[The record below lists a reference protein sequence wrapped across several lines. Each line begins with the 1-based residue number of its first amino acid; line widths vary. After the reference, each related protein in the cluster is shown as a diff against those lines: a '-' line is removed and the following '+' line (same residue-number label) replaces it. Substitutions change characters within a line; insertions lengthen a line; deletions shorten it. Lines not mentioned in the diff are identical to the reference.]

1 MNTPARPFDRS
12 RLVEVSLVVAAV
24 VLFAVLFA
32 RTYDSAPVQ
41 VAITIPPG
49 AEGLIEAW
57 SGIYVD
63 DQKIGYSLSR
73 QAPRADGGRLL
84 QERTHLKLVLLG
96 SPNDINLASDVSL
109 DPTGRVDGLF
119 AQVRTEVGGVPV
131 SLRVEGKPK
140 GEGMEL
146 RIVQAGA
153 ELTTMELP
161 QVPATSATIYPTV
174 AERNPPIGE
183 RLTIPYFS
191 PLSLGRAEAVVTV
204 VERRTVTLPGEDEVE
219 ALVLKVEHS
228 GQVLEAIVAID
239 GRRIEEREVEGGLGM
254 RLLLEDE
261 QTALYA
267 GWPADEDA
275 AVDLIAL
282 SSIPIDR
289 KLPGGGRNLRRL
301 VVRVD
306 GPETVDG
313 LLTRFHGGRWDP
325 ETRQLVVE
333 VPDPEASPSYPLP
346 SQDRALR
353 PWLRSTALVQSD
365 DRPIR
370 RHAGR
375 VVGDDLDARLAARKL
390 ERWVYRNIAKVPV
403 AGVPSARE
411 VLGSQRGDCNEHT
424 TLFTALARALG
435 LPTKMAAGIVYSE
448 SIFADGAFYYHA
460 WPEVWLG
467 DGWVPLDPTF
477 GQFPADATHIKLVE
491 GELDRQME
499 IMGVIG
505 RLALT
510 VVEAGG

>member
-1 MNTPARPFDRS
+1 MSTSTRTDHRG
-12 RLVEVSLVVAAV
+12 RIIEIGLVLAAV
-24 VLFAVLFA
+24 VLFTVLFV
-32 RTYDSAPVQ
+32 RTYDRAPIQ
-41 VAITIPPG
+41 VAITIPPD
-49 AEGLIEAW
+49 AEGLTETW

-73 QAPRADGGRLL
+73 QAPRGDGGQLL
-84 QERTHLKLVLLG
+84 QERTHLRLVLLG

-109 DPTGRVDGLF
+109 EPGGRVDRLF
-119 AQVRTEVGGVPV
+119 AQVRTEVAGVPV
-131 SLRVEGKPK
+131 SLRVEGEPK
-140 GEGMEL
+140 GEGMQL

-153 ELTTMELP
+153 ELTTLELD
-161 QVPATSATIYPTV
+161 QVPATPSTIYPTV
-174 AERNPPIGE
+174 ADRNPPVGE

-204 VERRTVTLPGEDEVE
+204 MERRMVTPPGEPEVE

-228 GQVLEAIVAID
+228 GQVLEAIVALD

-254 RLLLEDE
+254 RLVLEDE
-261 QTALYA
+261 TTALYS
-267 GWPADEDA
+267 GWPEDGEQ

-289 KLPGGGRNLRRL
+289 KLPGGGRDLRRL
-301 VVRVD
+301 VVRIE

-313 LLTRFHGGRWDP
+313 LLTRFHEDRWDP
-325 ETRQLVVE
+325 TTKQLTVV
-333 VPDPEASPSYPLP
+333 VPDPAASPSYPIP

-353 PWLRSTALVQSD
+353 PWLRATALVQSD
-365 DRPIR
+365 DGPIR

-375 VVGDDLDARLAARKL
+375 VVGDDLDATVAADKL
-390 ERWVYRNIAKVPV
+390 QRWVYRNIAKVPV

-424 TLFTALARALG
+424 TLFTALARSLG

-505 RLALT
+505 RLRLT
-510 VVEAGG
+510 VVEAG

>member
-1 MNTPARPFDRS
+1 MSPSPDRG
-12 RLVEVSLVVAAV
+12 RLIEIVLVLAAV
-24 VLFAVLFA
+24 LLFGVLFA
-32 RTYDSAPVQ
+32 RTYQSTPVQ
-41 VAITIPPG
+41 VAITIPPD
-49 AEGLIEAW
+49 AEGLVESW
-57 SGIYVD
+57 SGIYVG

-73 QAPRADGGRLL
+73 HAPREDGGQLL

-96 SPNDINLASDVSL
+96 SPNDIHLASDVSL
-109 DPTGRVDGLF
+109 EPGGRVERLF

-131 SLRVEGKPK
+131 SLRVEGEPK
-140 GEGMEL
+140 GQGMEL

-153 ELTTMELP
+153 ELTTMDLP
-161 QVPATSATIYPTV
+161 EVPATPATIYPTV
-174 AERNPPIGE
+174 AERDPPVGE
-183 RLTIPYFS
+183 RITIPYFS

-204 VERRTVTLPGEDEVE
+204 LERRQITPPGEAEVE

-228 GQVLEAIVAID
+228 GQVLEAVVAPD

-254 RLLLEDE
+254 RLMLEDE
-261 QTALYA
+261 HTALYE
-267 GWPADEDA
+267 GWPEDEDET
-275 AVDLIAL
+275 VDLIAL

-289 KLPGGGRNLRRL
+289 RLPGGGRDLRRL
-301 VVRVD
+301 VVRID
-306 GPETVDG
+306 GPETVDA
-313 LLTRFHGGRWDP
+313 LLARYHEGSWDVD
-325 ETRQLVVE
+325 TRQLVVE

-365 DRPIR
+365 DAPIR
-370 RHAGR
+370 THAGR
-375 VVGDDLDARLAARKL
+375 VVGDDLDARAATGRL
-390 ERWVYRNIAKVPV
+390 EGWIYRNIDKVPV

-424 TLFTALARALG
+424 TLFTALARSLG

-505 RLALT
+505 RLRLT
-510 VVEAGG
+510 VVEAG

>member
-1 MNTPARPFDRS
+1 VFF
-12 RLVEVSLVVAAV
+12 AA
-24 VLFAVLFA
+24 LFA
-32 RTYDSAPVQ
+32 RTYDSAPIQ
-41 VAITIPPG
+41 VVITIPPDT
-49 AEGLIEAW
+49 EGLVESW
-57 SGIYVD
+57 SGIYVQ

-73 QAPRADGGRLL
+73 QAPRGDGGRLL
-84 QERTHLKLVLLG
+84 QERTQLRLVLLG
-96 SPNDINLASDVSL
+96 SPNDITLASDVSL
-109 DPTGRVDGLF
+109 GPSGQVERLF
-119 AQVRTEVGGVPV
+119 AQVRTGVAGVPV
-131 SLRVEGKPK
+131 SLRVEGEPK

-146 RIVQAGA
+146 RVVQAGA

-161 QVPATSATIYPTV
+161 QVPATPSTIYPTV

-183 RLTIPYFS
+183 RLVIPYFS

-204 VERRTVTLPGEDEVE
+204 VGHRVVRPPGEDEVE

-228 GQVLEAIVAID
+228 GQVLEAIVAPD

-254 RLLLEDE
+254 RLILEDE

-267 GWPADEDA
+267 GWPADGDT

-289 KLPGGGRNLRRL
+289 KLPGGGRELRRL
-301 VVRVD
+301 VVQVD
-306 GPETVDG
+306 GPEVVDE
-313 LLTRFHGGRWDP
+313 LLTRFHEGRWDS
-325 ETRQLVVE
+325 ESRQLVVE
-333 VPDPEASPSYPLP
+333 IPDPGASPSYTLP
-346 SQDRALR
+346 SQDRAVR
-353 PWLRSTALVQSD
+353 AWLRSTALVQSD
-365 DRPIR
+365 DAPIR

-375 VVGDDLDARLAARKL
+375 VVGDDLDARDAARKL
-390 ERWVYRNIAKVPV
+390 ERWVYRNISKVPV

-424 TLFTALARALG
+424 TLYTALARSIG

-491 GELDRQME
+491 GALDRQME

-505 RLALT
+505 RLRLT
-510 VVEAGG
+510 VVEVGG